1 MFAQS
6 LRRLQDTL
14 NNKADLYQREFIAVS
29 EQLRPYPRRITDEP
43 SAEVREKL
51 LVELA
56 NLQDQQRV
64 LADLVNV
71 WRDRARLV
79 LRQSGDAELREFLAE
94 LKVSEDLFVQEAA
107 ERVLFVM
114 DAPEDELARLAA
126 ETSHREIL
134 PTTAVGRLIERA
146 GKEFDLRGVDPK
158 PRRAAAIEFANR
170 PGMLQNDEALA
181 ELEASLNHPDPLTR
195 EIITHTFIQLHRLR
209 ALRVAE
215 LDIGHASIK
224 RLRRLDDPVVI
235 AVFIEVLQNRRT
247 GYVTGEDGQSTQTAN
262 DRTRRVAL
270 GGLVE
275 WHTPEA
281 HRAVQQCQY
290 DQDPQIVKLAAVALE
305 LFPGEWTGPTAE
317 TRRAPPSDTSH
328 G

>member
-6 LRRLQDTL
+6 LRKLQETL
-14 NNKADLYQREFIAVS
+14 NNKADLYQREFITVS
-29 EQLRPYPRRITDEP
+29 EQLRPYPRRITDEINP
-43 SAEVREKL
+43 ETREKL
-51 LVELA
+51 ISELT
-56 NLQDQQRV
+56 NLQEQQHT

-71 WRDRARLV
+71 WRDRARAT
-79 LRQSGDAELREFLAE
+79 LRQADEAALRAYLVEMKAT
-94 LKVSEDLFVQEAA
+94 EDLFVQEAA

-114 DAPEDELARLAA
+114 DAPEEELAKLVSQVAA
-126 ETSHREIL
+126 RDIA
-134 PTTAVGRLIERA
+134 PTTPVGRLIERA

-170 PGMLQNDEALA
+170 PGMINNEDALA

-195 EIITHTFIQLHRLR
+195 EIITHTFIQLHRIR

-215 LDIGHASIK
+215 LDIAHNSMK
-224 RLRRLDDPVVI
+224 RLRHVDDPHVI
-235 AVFIEVLQNRRT
+235 AVFIEILQNPRT
-247 GYVTGEDGQSTQTAN
+247 GYVTDENGESVQSNN

-290 DQDPQIVKLAAVALE
+290 DKDPQIVKLAAVALE
-305 LFPGEWTGPTAE
+305 LYPGEWKGPTAE
-317 TRRAPPSDTSH
+317 TRRVRPDK
-328 G
+328 